1 MSNPFPDIRVDT
13 TFNYALVHFLRIRGL
28 SALSFCR
35 RTAEL
40 SPERHKLILPT
51 QITKWRR
58 DQMPSA
64 RAVMIAARTFGVPR
78 SFFYLTGEL
87 IESGRLHEDEP
98 EDRVRQQLAVLE
110 AAIEEAPEKD
120 LLVLEAAIRRRRLEL
135 DAEKE

>member
-1 MSNPFPDIRVDT
+1 MRIDATFNHALDHFIRV
-13 TFNYALVHFLRIRGL
+13 RGL

-40 SPERHKLILPT
+40 SPEGHKLVLPT

-64 RAVMIAARTFGVPR
+64 RAVMIAAKTVGVPR

-87 IESGRLHEDEP
+87 IESRRLPDDED
-98 EDRVRQQLAVLE
+98 DRVRQQLAVLQ
-110 AAIEEAPEKD
+110 AAIEEAGEKD
-120 LLVLEAAIRRRRLEL
+120 LLVLEAAIRQRRLEL
-135 DAEKE
+135 EAGEE